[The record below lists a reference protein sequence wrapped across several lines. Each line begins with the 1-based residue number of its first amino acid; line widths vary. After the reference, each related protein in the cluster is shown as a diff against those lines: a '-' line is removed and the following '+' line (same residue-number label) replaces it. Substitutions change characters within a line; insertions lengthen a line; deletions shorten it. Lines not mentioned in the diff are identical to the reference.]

1 MAIELSSSAFR
12 NGSPIPKQFTA
23 DGQDVSPPLKW
34 SDPPAGT
41 HSLALICEDPDAP
54 RRVFTHWVL
63 FNLPATE
70 RELSEHVPTEKT
82 LPNGA
87 RQGVNDMNKIG
98 YAGPAPPAGK
108 PHRYYFK
115 LFALD
120 RSLDLEAGATKE
132 QLLDVMKGHILAEGV
147 WMGTYQR

>member
-34 SDPPAGT
+34 SDPPPGT

-82 LPNGA
+82 LPNGT
-87 RQGVNDMNKIG
+87 RQGVNDMIKIG

-132 QLLDVMKGHILAEGV
+132 QLLDAMKGHILAEGV